1 MKKVIGIVIAA
12 VLIGVGVFYGMKY
25 YNDTYKDVPA
35 YALVPAQVPT
45 KEQTRDDNGKT
56 VPNSITY
63 KYNFDFVKANG
74 EHQKMSFI
82 LEGADVKPFTPGS
95 YVKADIS
102 PKRVTK
108 GPNEVQKTDVPK
120 NVQTELAK

>member
-1 MKKVIGIVIAA
+1 MKKAIGIVILA
-12 VLIGVGVFYGMKY
+12 VLVAVGGFYGYKY
-25 YNDTYKDVPA
+25 YDATYQDVPA
-35 YALVPAQVPT
+35 YALVPNQVPT

-63 KYNFDFVKANG
+63 KYHFDFVKANG
-74 EHQKMSFI
+74 QHQKMSFI
-82 LEGADVKPFTPGS
+82 LEGADIKPFTPGS
-95 YVKADIS
+95 YVKAKIS
-102 PKRVTK
+102 EKRVTQ